1 MRNQSIKLLSAASL
15 GLLSAAGLLALAPTT
30 VVAQGSSA
38 DDALDE
44 IVVTSRRREES
55 LRDVPIAVTAFS
67 GDYLEEV
74 GMPDIVGITQ
84 STPNV
89 TLEVSRATSSTLTAF
104 IRGVGQQDPVAGYE
118 GGVGIYLDDV
128 YLARPQGVVFDIYD
142 VERIEV
148 LRGPQG
154 TLYGRNTIGGA
165 IRYVTR
171 GLSDEPEFK
180 LKGSVGTY
188 NQLDLVGTFSAP
200 VNDTFRVGG
209 SLASFTRDG
218 FGTNLFTGGEHYD
231 KDIFA
236 GRLSF
241 EWDATDDVKVRLS
254 TDYSDDDSAPKSG
267 HRLTPGGLSGAP
279 VLGDVF
285 DTRAG
290 IETIPSS
297 TGGIGQNVKQRGV
310 HLTVD
315 WAIND
320 ALTLKS
326 ITATRDDES
335 ESLIDFDSLPGDDFD
350 APVIYENEQFSQEFQ
365 FNYSG
370 ERVSGVFGLYYIK
383 ANAFDAFDVVLA
395 NLGVTSFTFGDF
407 DTDSWAAF
415 GDIVWD
421 LNDTMS
427 LAVGGRFTSD
437 ERTTTVTRELFL
449 GLGSPYF
456 GNAGAIS
463 LTAPAP
469 GLVPTFNG
477 TRTDEDFT
485 PRVSFSW
492 QPSDAH
498 NLYVSISE
506 GFKGG
511 SFDPR
516 GAYQI
521 PGVEKGFEPETVV
534 SYELGAKSVWADGRA
549 STNIAVFF
557 SDYEDIQVPGSI
569 AIDTD
574 NDGVND
580 SFAGA
585 TTNAGKAEISGLEI
599 ESMVNFT
606 DTFSATGS
614 LGLLNADYTE
624 WLVGGVDISGT
635 REFQNTPEWVA
646 NLQLRKEW
654 ASNVFNRSGSIAVIG
669 GVSYRDD
676 MFQFEIP
683 NPLLDTDSY
692 TLVDLSIG
700 WRDDDG
706 KYALSLH
713 GRNLTDEEYKVASYD
728 FPTLGLEGVQSAF
741 YGNPLTVT
749 LTGSVN
755 F

>member
-1 MRNQSIKLLSAASL
+1 MHNRLIKLFRGALVSSLFFVGLST
-15 GLLSAAGLLALAPTT
+15 LAPSTAI
-30 VVAQGSSA
+30 AQGS
-38 DDALDE
+38 DVDEALDE
-44 IVVTSRRREES
+44 VTVTARRREET
-55 LRDVPIAVTAFS
+55 LKDVPIAVTAFS

-74 GMPDIVGITQ
+74 GMPDIIGITQ

-171 GLSDEPEFK
+171 GLSSEPEVK
-180 LKGSVGTY
+180 LRGSIGSF
-188 NQLDLVGTFSAP
+188 NQVDVVGTFVVP
-200 VNDTFRVGG
+200 VTDKFRVGG
-209 SLASFTRDG
+209 SLASFARDG
-218 FGTNLFTGGEHYD
+218 FGTNLFTGGEHYN

-236 GRLSF
+236 GRFSLEYDVS
-241 EWDATDDVKVRLS
+241 DDLKIGMS
-254 TDYSDDDSAPKSG
+254 TDFSDDRSAPKSG
-267 HRLTPGGLSGAP
+267 HRLTVGNLSGAP
-279 VLGDVF
+279 ILGDVF

-297 TGGIGQNVKQRGV
+297 RGGINQKVEQNGV
-310 HLTVD
+310 HLTVE

-320 ALTLKS
+320 ALTMKS
-326 ITATRDDES
+326 ITADRSDKSD
-335 ESLIDFDSLPGDDFD
+335 SLIDFDSLPGNDFD
-350 APVIYENEQFSQEFQ
+350 APVIYDNEQFSQEFQ
-365 FNYSG
+365 FTYGGDSI
-370 ERVSGVFGLYYIK
+370 SGVFGVYYID
-383 ANAFDAFDVVLA
+383 ANAFDAFDVVLG
-395 NLGVTSFTFGDF
+395 NLGVTSFTLGDF
-407 DTDSWAAF
+407 DTKSWAVF
-415 GDIVWD
+415 GDVVWD
-421 LNDTMS
+421 FSDTMS

-437 ERTTTVTRELFL
+437 ERSTTVTRELFL

-456 GNAGAIS
+456 GNDSAVS
-463 LTAPAP
+463 LTVPAP
-469 GLVPTFNG
+469 GLVPTFTG
-477 TRTDEDFT
+477 KRTDEDFT
-485 PRVSFSW
+485 PRVSLSW
-492 QPSDAH
+492 KPSDAH
-498 NLYVSISE
+498 NLYAAISE

-521 PGVEKGFEPETVV
+521 PGVEKGFEPEFVT
-534 SYELGAKSVWADGRA
+534 SYELGAKSTWADGKA
-549 STNIAVFF
+549 STNIALFF

-574 NDGVND
+574 GDGVND

-599 ESMVNFT
+599 ESMLQFT
-606 DTFSATGS
+606 DTFSAMAS
-614 LGLLNADYTE
+614 LGYIDADYTE
-624 WLVGGVDISGT
+624 WVVNGVDISAT
-635 REFQNTPEWVA
+635 RFFQNTPEWVA

-654 ASNVFNRSGSIAVIG
+654 SSNLFNKSGSIHVIG
-669 GVSYRDD
+669 GVSYKDD
-676 MFQFEIP
+676 MYQFEIP
-683 NPLLDTDSY
+683 NPLLDTDAY

-706 KYALSLH
+706 KYSLSLH
-713 GRNLTDEEYKVASYD
+713 GRNLTDEEYKLASYD

-749 LTGSVN
+749 LTGTVN

>member
-1 MRNQSIKLLSAASL
+1 MHKRSIFWLRNLAGVLPL
-15 GLLSAAGLLALAPTT
+15 FGLLTLAPAS
-30 VVAQGSSA
+30 VIAQDSEA
-38 DDALDE
+38 DDMLDE
-44 IVVTSRRREES
+44 VVVTSRRREET
-55 LRDVPIAVTAFS
+55 LKDVPIAVTAFS
-67 GDYLEEV
+67 AEYLEEV

-165 IRYVTR
+165 VRYVTR
-171 GLSDEPEFK
+171 GLGDEPE
-180 LKGSVGTY
+180 LKVRGSLGSY
-188 NQLDLVGTFSAP
+188 NQMDLVATFATP
-200 VNDTFRVGG
+200 INDRVRVGG
-209 SLASFTRDG
+209 TIATFQRDG
-218 FGTNLFTGGEHYD
+218 FGANLFTGGEHYD
-231 KDIFA
+231 KDITA
-236 GRLSF
+236 GRLSL
-241 EWDATDDVKVRLS
+241 EVDVTDDFKLKLS
-254 TDYSDDDSAPKSG
+254 ADNTKDNSAPKSG
-267 HRLTPGGLSGAP
+267 HRLTVGNLSGAP
-279 VLGDVF
+279 VLDSVF

-290 IETIPSS
+290 IETLPSS
-297 TGGIGQNVKQRGV
+297 TGGLEQSVRQRGIQM
-310 HLTVD
+310 TAE
-315 WAIND
+315 WAISD
-320 ALTLKS
+320 SLTLKS
-326 ITATRDDES
+326 ITADRSDES
-335 ESLIDFDSLPGDDFD
+335 ESLIDFDSLPGNDFD

-365 FNYSG
+365 FTYSG
-370 ERVSGVFGLYYIK
+370 DALSGVFGAYYID
-383 ANAFDAFDVVLA
+383 ANAFDAFDVVLG

-407 DTDSWAAF
+407 DTKSWAVF
-415 GDIVWD
+415 GDLVWD
-421 LNDTMS
+421 FSDQLS

-437 ERTTTVTRELFL
+437 ERSTTVTRELFL
-449 GLGSPYF
+449 GLGSPFF
-456 GNAGAIS
+456 GNSSAFS
-463 LTAPAP
+463 LTVPAP
-469 GLVPTFNG
+469 GLVPTFTG

-485 PRVSFSW
+485 PRVSISW
-492 QPSDAH
+492 KPSDAH
-498 NLYVSISE
+498 NLYASISE

-534 SYELGAKSVWADGRA
+534 SYELGAKSIWADGRV

-574 NDGVND
+574 NDGIND

-599 ESMVNFT
+599 ESTVQIT
-606 DTFSATGS
+606 DSISAMASYGMID
-614 LGLLNADYTE
+614 ADYTE
-624 WLVGGVDISGT
+624 WFVSGVDISGS
-635 REFQNTPEWVA
+635 RYFQNTPDSVA
-646 NLQLRKEW
+646 NLQVRKEW
-654 ASNVFNRSGSIAVIG
+654 DSNLFSRPGSISVIAG
-669 GVSYRDD
+669 ASYKDD

-683 NPLLDTDSY
+683 NSTLDTDPY

-700 WRDDDG
+700 WRDDDDH
-706 KYALSLH
+706 YSLSLH
-713 GRNLTDEEYKVASYD
+713 ARNLTDEEYKVASYD

-741 YGNPLTVT
+741 YGNPRMIT
-749 LTGSVN
+749 LTGSVS

>member
-1 MRNQSIKLLSAASL
+1 MHNRPIPWLRGLV
-15 GLLSAAGLLALAPTT
+15 GLLPLFGLLTFAPAAVT
-30 VVAQGSSA
+30 AQDS
-38 DDALDE
+38 DAEETLDE
-44 IVVTSRRREES
+44 VVVTSRRREET
-55 LRDVPIAVTAFS
+55 LKDVPIAVTAFS
-67 GDYLEEV
+67 ADYLEEI

-165 IRYVTR
+165 VRYVTR
-171 GLSDEPEFK
+171 GLGDEPELK
-180 LKGSVGTY
+180 LRGSVGSY
-188 NQLDLVGTFSAP
+188 NQMDLVATFATP
-200 VNDTFRVGG
+200 INDRVRVGG
-209 SLASFTRDG
+209 TIASFQRDG

-231 KDIFA
+231 KDITA
-236 GRLSF
+236 GRLSLEF
-241 EWDATDDVKVRLS
+241 DVSDSFKVKLS
-254 TDYSDDDSAPKSG
+254 ADHTKDNSAPKSG
-267 HRLTPGGLSGAP
+267 HRLTVGNLTGAP
-279 VLGDVF
+279 VLGNVF

-297 TGGIGQNVKQRGV
+297 TGGIGQSVRQRGV
-310 HLTVD
+310 QMTAE
-315 WAIND
+315 WAISD
-320 ALTLKS
+320 TLTLKS
-326 ITATRDDES
+326 ITADRSDES
-335 ESLIDFDSLPGDDFD
+335 ESLIDFDSLPGNDFD

-365 FNYSG
+365 FTYSG
-370 ERVSGVFGLYYIK
+370 DNLSGVFGAYYID
-383 ANAFDAFDVVLA
+383 ANAFDAFDVVLG

-407 DTDSWAAF
+407 DTKAWAVF
-415 GDIVWD
+415 GDLVWD
-421 LNDTMS
+421 LSDTLS
-427 LAVGGRFTSD
+427 LGIGGRFTSD
-437 ERTTTVTRELFL
+437 ERSTTVTRELFL

-456 GNAGAIS
+456 GNSSAIS
-463 LTAPAP
+463 LTVPAP
-469 GLVPTFNG
+469 GLVPTFTG

-485 PRVSFSW
+485 PRVSLSW
-492 QPSDAH
+492 KPSDAH
-498 NLYVSISE
+498 NLYASISE

-521 PGVEKGFEPETVV
+521 PGVENGFEPETVV
-534 SYELGAKSVWADGRA
+534 SYELGAKSTWLDGKA

-585 TTNAGKAEISGLEI
+585 TTNAGKAEISGIEI
-599 ESMVNFT
+599 ESMLQVT
-606 DTFSATGS
+606 DSFSAMAS
-614 LGLLNADYTE
+614 LGMIDADYTE
-624 WLVGGVDISGT
+624 WFVAGADISGS
-635 REFQNTPEWVA
+635 RYFQNTPEVVA

-654 ASNVFNRSGSIAVIG
+654 ESNLFSRPGSISVIAG
-669 GVSYRDD
+669 ASFKED

-683 NPLLDTDSY
+683 NSLLDTQSY
-692 TLVDLSIG
+692 TLVDLSVG
-700 WRDDDG
+700 WRDDDDH
-706 KYALSLH
+706 YSLSLH
-713 GRNLTDEEYKVASYD
+713 ARNLTDEEYKVASYD

-741 YGNPLTVT
+741 YGNPRMIT
-749 LTGSVN
+749 LTGTVS

>member
-1 MRNQSIKLLSAASL
+1 MHDRSIPWLRGLC
-15 GLLSAAGLLALAPTT
+15 GLLPLFGLLTLAP
-30 VVAQGSSA
+30 VAVTAQDSEA
-38 DDALDE
+38 DDFLDE
-44 IVVTSRRREES
+44 VVVTSRRREET

-67 GDYLEEV
+67 ADYLEEV

-165 IRYVTR
+165 VRYVTR
-171 GLSDEPEFK
+171 GLGDEPELK
-180 LKGSVGTY
+180 LRGSVGSF
-188 NQLDLVGTFSAP
+188 NQMDMVATFATP
-200 VNDTFRVGG
+200 VNDRVRVGG
-209 SLASFTRDG
+209 TIASFQRDG
-218 FGTNLFTGGEHYD
+218 FGSNLFTGGEHYD
-231 KDIFA
+231 KDIVA

-241 EWDATDDVKVRLS
+241 EVDLSDNFKVKLS
-254 TDYSDDDSAPKSG
+254 ADNTKDNSAPKSG
-267 HRLTPGGLSGAP
+267 HRLTVGNLSGAP
-279 VLGDVF
+279 VLGNVF

-290 IETIPSS
+290 IETLPSS
-297 TGGIGQNVKQRGV
+297 NGGVSQSVRQRG
-310 HLTVD
+310 LQMTAE
-315 WAIND
+315 WTIND
-320 ALTLKS
+320 RLTLKS
-326 ITATRDDES
+326 ITADRSDES
-335 ESLIDFDSLPGDDFD
+335 ESLIDFDSLPGNDFD
-350 APVIYENEQFSQEFQ
+350 APVLYENEQFSQEFQ
-365 FNYSG
+365 FTYSG
-370 ERVSGVFGLYYIK
+370 DNLSGVFGAYYID
-383 ANAFDAFDVVLA
+383 ANAFDVFDVVLG
-395 NLGVTSFTFGDF
+395 NLGVTSFTLGDF
-407 DTDSWAAF
+407 DTKSWAVF
-415 GDIVWD
+415 GDLVWD
-421 LNDTMS
+421 LSDTMS
-427 LAVGGRFTSD
+427 LGVGGRFTSD
-437 ERTTTVTRELFL
+437 ERSTLVTRELFL

-456 GNAGAIS
+456 GNSSAFS
-463 LTAPAP
+463 LTAPSP
-469 GLVPTFNG
+469 GLVPTFTG

-485 PRVSFSW
+485 PRVSLSW
-492 QPSDAH
+492 KPSDAH
-498 NLYVSISE
+498 NLYASISE

-521 PGVEKGFEPETVV
+521 AGVEKGFEPETVV
-534 SYELGAKSVWADGRA
+534 SFELGAKSVWSDGRV

-599 ESMVNFT
+599 ESMVHITDSFT
-606 DTFSATGS
+606 AMAS
-614 LGLLNADYTE
+614 LGLIDAEYTE
-624 WLVGGVDISGT
+624 WFVSGVDISGS
-635 REFQNTPEWVA
+635 REFQNTPKTVA
-646 NLQLRKEW
+646 NLQFRKEW
-654 ASNVFNRSGSIAVIG
+654 ESGLFNRPGSISVIAG
-669 GVSYRDD
+669 ASFKDN

-683 NPLLDTDSY
+683 NPLLDTDAY
-692 TLVDLSIG
+692 TLVDLSVG
-700 WRDDDG
+700 WRDDDDN
-706 KYALSLH
+706 YSLSLH
-713 GRNLTDEEYKVASYD
+713 ARNLTDENYKVASYD

-741 YGNPLTVT
+741 YGNPRMIT
-749 LTGSVN
+749 LTGTVS